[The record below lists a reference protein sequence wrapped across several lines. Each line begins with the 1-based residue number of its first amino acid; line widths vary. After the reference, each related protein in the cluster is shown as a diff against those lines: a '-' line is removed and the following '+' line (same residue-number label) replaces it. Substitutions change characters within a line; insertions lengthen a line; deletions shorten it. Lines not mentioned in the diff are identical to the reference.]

1 LNEDDSGNDESTPKQ
16 SRFGV
21 TVRKLTPEMADRLD
35 LPSGKGVIV
44 QDVKPGSFAEDIN
57 MGRGDVILEINKQP
71 VNNEEDF
78 AKVESSMKSGQDVVF
93 LVRPRGSSRQDGTIF
108 MAGTLP

>member
-1 LNEDDSGNDESTPKQ
+1 
-16 SRFGV
+16 
-21 TVRKLTPEMADRLD
+21 
-35 LPSGKGVIV
+35 
-44 QDVKPGSFAEDIN
+44 